1 MVGGL
6 VRAARSATF
15 DAVRW
20 PGERLCSS
28 GGALGGGIITMIRH
42 DFGEGRGSFSKG
54 YLDESLLIDKLE
66 SVARTSV

>member
-1 MVGGL
+1 
-6 VRAARSATF
+6 
-15 DAVRW
+15 
-20 PGERLCSS
+20 
-28 GGALGGGIITMIRH
+28 MIRH